1 MTKNGKRKSKTIYGK
16 SHTEVKAKLDNLIIE
31 LGTGKYVE
39 KSNIT
44 MYSIGKSYIEQEYE
58 LNHFIDSTY
67 LRKLGTLKQLNKHY
81 IAQKP
86 IQDITGYDVKE
97 FYIYIANI
105 YSNSTIEKICGMSNT
120 IFKLA
125 IKRNIVTDNYFDDL
139 LEYKRPKSKKKN
151 KEIIAFTIEEQKQF
165 VNVLMNNNVSYKEQ
179 YLLSMYC
186 GMRMGEING
195 LFLHEIN
202 LNDKTITVRRTL
214 TKDIKEIT
222 IMGEKAKTYA
232 SARVIYFNDEIKEI
246 LSNYINNHFTKA
258 DLTKRD
264 VLLFPNTKK
273 NKKYI
278 STAQVNSAFKRLC
291 EKYKI
296 SKCWDVN
303 QHMLRHTFATR
314 CIEAGMSAKVLQ
326 KILGHTKITTTLDT
340 YCDVFDMYEKKH
352 NDLTYDYLKENNLL
366 LYSH

>member
-1 MTKNGKRKSKTIYGK
+1 M
-16 SHTEVKAKLDNLIIE
+16 IIE
-31 LGTGKYVE
+31 LGTGKYIE
-39 KSNIT
+39 KSSIT
-44 MYSIGKSYIEQEYE
+44 MYSLGKNYIEQEYQ

-97 FYIYIANI
+97 FYIYIANL
-105 YSNSTIEKICGMSNT
+105 YSNSTIEKICGLSNT

-125 IKRNIVTDNYFDDL
+125 IRRNIVNDNYFDDL
-139 LEYKRPKSKKKN
+139 LEYKRPKAKKQDK
-151 KEIIAFTIEEQKQF
+151 KVTAFTIEEQKDF
-165 VNVLMNNNVSYKEQ
+165 INVVMNNNVSYKEQ
-179 YLLSMYC
+179 YLLSLFT

-202 LNDKTITVRRTL
+202 LNDKSITIRRTL
-214 TKDIKEIT
+214 TKDVKEIT

-232 SARVIYFNDEIKEI
+232 SARVIYFNEDIKNI
-246 LSNYINNHFTKA
+246 LASYIEKHFTKA
-258 DLTKRD
+258 DFTKRD
-264 VLLFPNTKK
+264 VLLFPNNK
-273 NKKYI
+273 NNKEYI
-278 STAQVNSAFKRLC
+278 STSQVNSAFKRLC
-291 EKYKI
+291 QKHNIAKG
-296 SKCWDVN
+296 WDVN
-303 QHMLRHTFATR
+303 QHLLRHTFATR

-352 NDLTYDYLKENNLL
+352 NDLTFEYLKNNNLTI
-366 LYSH
+366 SSVQ